1 MERKCTDKWYL
12 EKSVAELKN
21 LDPESC
27 PGSLPADYNTGTSRT
42 TQNFKCFQKVISIP
56 TTILGRLSYLQNE
69 IYFICKVRHC
79 LLPQK
84 TTTKLRKINS
94 GHPGRILRRKEF
106 RQVNMT
112 DKTYSDGKTVEFSQ
126 TLFLHLL

>member
-42 TQNFKCFQKVISIP
+42 TQNFKCFQKDWLRVCG
-56 TTILGRLSYLQNE
+56 LRCGQLS
-69 IYFICKVRHC
+69 
-79 LLPQK
+79 
-84 TTTKLRKINS
+84 
-94 GHPGRILRRKEF
+94 
-106 RQVNMT
+106 
-112 DKTYSDGKTVEFSQ
+112 
-126 TLFLHLL
+126 